1 LLPECHD
8 ESNARRWQ
16 QLTEQQRRI
25 LEMIAQ
31 MQGGGQ
37 QPQVPQG
44 YNVAQNMMV
53 QEPLRLN
60 QQNSLMAMPA
70 PGAMMAPPPPFGGDA
85 KGLMDL
91 FNKETPYTGTFNDSN
106 YITGVDDPRFKR
118 PMSTGYDLG
127 FGLPAY

>member
-1 LLPECHD
+1 MNQMQGGE
-8 ESNARRWQ
+8 Q

-37 QPQVPQG
+37 QYQVPQGQG
-44 YNVAQNMMV
+44 YNVAQNMEI
-53 QEPLRLN
+53 QEPLNLR
-60 QQNSLMAMPA
+60 QQPSLMAMA
-70 PGAMMAPPPPFGGDA
+70 PSKGMREVPPSFGGNA

-118 PMSTGYDLG
+118 PMSAGHQLMPNLG
-127 FGLPAY
+127 FPAY

>member
-1 LLPECHD
+1 MM
-8 ESNARRWQ
+8 NQMQGGQ
-16 QLTEQQRRI
+16 QLTEEQRRI

-37 QPQVPQG
+37 QYQVPGG
-44 YNVAQNMMV
+44 YNVAQNMAIE
-53 QEPLRLN
+53 EPLNLR
-60 QQNSLMAMPA
+60 QQNGLMP
-70 PGAMMAPPPPFGGDA
+70 MAPSKGMREVPPSFGGNA

-118 PMSTGYDLG
+118 PMSTGYELG
-127 FGLPAY
+127 ANIGFPAY

>member
-1 LLPECHD
+1 MM
-8 ESNARRWQ
+8 NQMQGGQ

-37 QPQVPQG
+37 QYQVPGG
-44 YNVAQNMMV
+44 YNVAQNMMT
-53 QEPLRLN
+53 QEPLRLSP
-60 QQNSLMAMPA
+60 QNGLMP
-70 PGAMMAPPPPFGGDA
+70 MAPSKGMMEAPPSFGGNA

-91 FNKETPYTGTFNDSN
+91 FNKKAPEAGMFNDSN

-118 PMSTGYDLG
+118 PMSAGHQLMPNLG
-127 FGLPAY
+127 FPAYR